1 MNKLSKLFFI
11 TFFPFL
17 PFWAYFLNSFS
28 GRSIEIFLSIISLPL
43 ALVLLTRP
51 VINLPKYLIFF
62 MVFTIYHLFSSY
74 IINPVNSVTHWIMF
88 ILSDRNFLACIL
100 FFIIENTHFDDIYI
114 RRLNRS
120 ILIIVFISL
129 LVSIIQIKFPSFFI
143 SPKIALDPDN
153 IYLTQN
159 RIYSIYSWVDLNSVG
174 ITFPIMIAILL
185 SFINNKKILLPLIVI
200 SGIAVSFLT
209 KARYVMLSVLIAFS
223 QLFFTSRIKLTKKI
237 YITVIFIGIV
247 FVLLGAANLV
257 GYDVKEVIDE
267 RILEKSTNFGNIGS
281 RILSFYVFLEVFPE
295 NPMLGVGPETRWDVV
310 QLLGGA
316 APIIHIG
323 YLSYLYFYG
332 ILGSFLLFS
341 SIFLLLKRTWNIGVK
356 QGFWGSYYGLLSF
369 LVANTTLVYFNFSEA
384 GVIFLIIYLRYFKE
398 KGSLKL
404 SELKLI

>member
-267 RILEKSTNFGNIGS
+267 RVLEKSTNFGNIGS

>member
-295 NPMLGVGPETRWDVV
+295 NPMLGVGPETRWGVV